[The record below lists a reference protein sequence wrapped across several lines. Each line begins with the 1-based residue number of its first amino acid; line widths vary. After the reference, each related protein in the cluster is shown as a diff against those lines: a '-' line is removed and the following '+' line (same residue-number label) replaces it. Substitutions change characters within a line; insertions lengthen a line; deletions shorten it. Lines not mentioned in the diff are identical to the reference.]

1 MKNFTIGVGMVLAV
15 AIAWTQPGHT
25 IGWTIIDGVLG
36 WVYVVYFLVT
46 HYHLFGA

>member
-1 MKNFTIGVGMVLAV
+1 MRNFTIGVGMVLA
-15 AIAWTQPGHT
+15 AQPGHT

-46 HYHLFGA
+46 HYHLLGA